1 MIRTSIA
8 VTVLLVFVT
17 APALAQ
23 MDKRDREKREI
34 TKIATKEVETK
45 EIKCET
51 DADCPEDM
59 NCDVVKLL
67 CVDKAMTLSDFE
79 VSLLDKKFE
88 ELQEKKSGLRTQ
100 SIKQMEELLAANPYY
115 KNKAEIYFRLAEA
128 YWEEN
133 HYQYLK
139 SRKKW
144 MDAMD
149 KFDEGLL
156 SEKPD
161 EPAQDYSVSLEYYR
175 KILREYPDYVRIDE
189 VLYYLG
195 RGALEVGKTSKDRQL
210 QREGIKH
217 FDNLTQNHPKSR
229 LLPQALLH
237 QGEYYFENRSL
248 YFAKSKYET
257 IINNHPAAAMYNYA
271 LYKLA
276 WVYYNLSEFEKSID
290 TFHKVIE
297 AIKTGSTEQAKISFR
312 GQALNDL
319 VLVYTE
325 VDDGWKLALE
335 YFTKEIGKDG
345 AYVKIHKMGELYVG
359 QGKVDDAI
367 AVYYHLIG
375 EFPVSRRVTEYYQV
389 IFDLVQK
396 APEWTE
402 TERVVLEMMD
412 YFKSESRWNIA
423 NKDDQEAIDTA
434 YNMLEEAIF
443 YVANYYHVAGDKL
456 EKKKQSKAAEP
467 MYAKAAEYY
476 KHYIT
481 RYPNSPRSYEVNFWY
496 AEILYFNLA
505 DFKNAAEQYKE
516 VIKKDTKGK
525 FVEDSALG
533 VIYCMEALMVEEGL
547 RTRTS
552 RGKQIQVKKVSADDM
567 REDAKEIKRT
577 DLHPLEEDFIKAAD
591 KYTELLLKAREDPA
605 FVKKYPKKGEM
616 IPNIM
621 YIAAETFYKHGMF
634 EEAVLR
640 FQNIFKYDP
649 KHRFAAIAATLIM
662 DSYYRVGNWDMVEE
676 WARRLIKT
684 KNFLFKTKK
693 DLELIV
699 ATAMTRKAK
708 DLETEGKTTASL
720 EQLSKLRKEFRNN
733 KEIMAYTTYTMAYL
747 YAKQKRLKKA
757 IENYETLIRTYPKSE
772 KAAEAQFVIAQI
784 YEAQTQ
790 FKKAGEAFM
799 AMKKFKDSPGTPGA
813 IINAATIYEALKD
826 YDSAIAGLEEF
837 RKLFPKDDRAA
848 PAYIKIGRLEQTKGD
863 LDGAY
868 KTFADAA
875 KKYSQKT
882 GIYLEATARAAEVLF
897 EKDKLKNRRT
907 VERLCS
913 AVLSRFAKY
922 GKDGVKQPSRI
933 FAAQVA
939 FYIAEYA
946 YHDFMAYKLDTRT
959 FYRLDKSL
967 EDKAKKHQAAEA
979 KFIKVLDYVSRTWA
993 AAAYYKIG
1001 LLYYEF
1007 AETLYAVPMPAG
1019 LEQWEEDEY
1028 KVALEDFAA
1037 PVEEKARANFKQAIQ
1052 MAHKM
1057 GVYSEWSKLS
1067 GMMAA
1072 KVTPN
1077 DFPIAEEP
1085 MVVTDKLRDTLTS
1098 TSFIRTLTRGDTYVD
1113 FVAFQPKKK
1122 DSEVPVDDEGQ
1133 GMEDGGTKLDT
1144 GKPAAE
1150 AKTGAAT
1157 K

>member
-1 MIRTSIA
+1 MRTSIA
-8 VTVLLVFVT
+8 VAVLLTFFAT
-17 APALAQ
+17 PAFAQ
-23 MDKRDREKREI
+23 MDKRERDKREI
-34 TKIATKEVETK
+34 TKIESKEVESK
-45 EIKCET
+45 EIKCEV
-51 DADCPEDM
+51 DSDCPEDM
-59 NCDVVKLL
+59 NCDVVKML

-79 VSLLDKKFE
+79 MSMIDKKFE
-88 ELQEKKSGLRTQ
+88 ELQEKKSSLRTK

-115 KNKAEIYFRLAEA
+115 KNKAEIYFRLAES

-139 SRKKW
+139 GRKTW
-144 MDAMD
+144 MDQMD
-149 KFDEGLL
+149 KFYEGTLT
-156 SEKPD
+156 EKPE
-161 EPAQDYSVSLEYYR
+161 EPTTDYSVSLEYYR
-175 KILREYPDYVRIDE
+175 KVLREYPDYVRIDE
-189 VLYYLG
+189 VLYFLG
-195 RGALEVGKTSKDRQL
+195 RGALEVGKSAKDRQL

-217 FDNLTQNHPKSR
+217 FDKLTQNFPKSR
-229 LLPQALLH
+229 LIPQALLH

-257 IINNHPAAAMYNYA
+257 IINKYPTAGMYNYA

-276 WVYYNLSEFEKSID
+276 WVYYNLSEFEKSIG

-297 AIKTGSTEQAKISFR
+297 AIKNESSEQAKISFR
-312 GQALNDL
+312 EQALNDL

-325 VDDGWKLALE
+325 VEDGWKLALE

-345 AYVKIHKMGELYVG
+345 AYVKIHRMGELYVG
-359 QGKVDDAI
+359 QGKMDDAI
-367 AVYYHLIG
+367 AVYYHLI
-375 EFPVSRRVTEYYQV
+375 ETFPLSRRITEYYQV

-396 APEWTE
+396 ATEWSE

-412 YFKSESRWNIA
+412 YFKKESRWMIA
-423 NKDDQEAIDTA
+423 MKEDQEAIDLA
-434 YNMLEEAIF
+434 WGMVEEAIF
-443 YVANYYHVAGDKL
+443 FVANFYHVEGDKL
-456 EKKKQSKAAEP
+456 EKKKRSKQAEP
-467 MYAKAAEYY
+467 MYGKAAEYY
-476 KHYIT
+476 KHYID

-496 AEILYFNLA
+496 AEILYFNLS
-505 DFKNAAEQYKE
+505 DYKNAAEQYKQ
-516 VIKKDTKGK
+516 VVKKDTKGK
-525 FVEDSALG
+525 FVEDAALG

-547 RTRTS
+547 RKRTTG
-552 RGKQIQVKKVSADDM
+552 GKQIQVKKISADDM
-567 REDAKEIKRT
+567 REEAKEIKRT
-577 DLHPLEEDFIKAAD
+577 DLHPLEGDFIKAAD

-605 FVKKYPKKGEM
+605 FRKKYPKKGEM

-662 DSYYRVGNWDMVEE
+662 DSYFRVGNWDMVEE
-676 WARRLIKT
+676 WARRLIDT
-684 KNFLFKTKK
+684 RNFLFKTKK
-693 DLELIV
+693 DLQLIV
-699 ATAMTRKAK
+699 ATAMTRHAK

-757 IENYETLIRTYPKSE
+757 IENYENLIRKYPKSE
-772 KAAEAQFVIAQI
+772 KAAEAQYVIAQI

-790 FKKAGEAFM
+790 FRKAGEAFM
-799 AMKKFKDSPGTPGA
+799 AMRKFKDSPGTPDA
-813 IINAATIYEALKD
+813 IINAATLYEALKD
-826 YDSAIAGLEEF
+826 YDGAIAALKEF
-837 RKLFPKDDRAA
+837 RKLYPKDARTASA
-848 PAYIKIGRLEQTKGD
+848 TLKVGRLQQTKGD
-863 LDGAY
+863 LTSAF
-868 KTFADAA
+868 KTFSSVAR
-875 KKYSQKT
+875 KYSKKT
-882 GIYLEATARAAEVLF
+882 SVYLEATARAAEVLF
-897 EKDKLKNRRT
+897 EKDKHGNRKT
-907 VERLCS
+907 IERLCQ
-913 AVLSRFAKY
+913 AVLKRFSKY
-922 GKDGVKQPSRI
+922 GKDGIKQPSRI
-933 FAAQVA
+933 FAAQAA
-939 FYIAEYA
+939 FYVAEFA
-946 YHDFMAYKLDTRT
+946 YHDFMNFKLDTRT

-979 KFIKVLDYVSRTWA
+979 LFIKILDYRSRTWA

-1019 LEQWEEDEY
+1019 LEEWEEDEY

-1037 PVEEKARANFKQAIQ
+1037 PVEEKARANFKQAIL

-1057 GVYSEWSKLS
+1057 GVYSEWSKKS
-1067 GMMAA
+1067 GIMAA

-1085 MVVTDKLRDTLTS
+1085 LVVTDKLRDTLTS
-1098 TSFIRTLTRGDTYVD
+1098 TSFIRSLTRGDTYVD
-1113 FVAFQPKKK
+1113 FVSFQPKKVE
-1122 DSEVPVDDEGQ
+1122 DEPEVDEEGQ
-1133 GMEDGGTKLDT
+1133 GLEEGGQDLDT
-1144 GKPAAE
+1144 GKPDKPKKSGE
-1150 AKTGAAT
+1150 AT